1 MGFIGMMGL
10 PRYLSSPELI
20 PYLCGLRL
28 RVLFNSATP
37 NIPKEVAVGRLFT
50 RVVCDPGHYYLRK
63 RRVERE
69 ERKGK
74 QKIRKQNRESNFIL
88 KCSKK

>member
-50 RVVCDPGHYYLRK
+50 HPIVIAIGTALPCYSLLSSRRK
-63 RRVERE
+63 
-69 ERKGK
+69 
-74 QKIRKQNRESNFIL
+74 
-88 KCSKK
+88 